1 MLIVG
6 LIFLEVAIASRVI
19 FPPLNSPEFNTPA
32 MTNGFCRSPP
42 LRFTISGNISVPKN
56 AGCTAFEAK
65 DLIVIVPN
73 GACSLSQTME
83 YSIQSGAKAV
93 IYHYFEIHTVGR
105 VSRVPFAD
113 YIVKIPIVMVR
124 TASD

>member
-1 MLIVG
+1 MYGVRYFYFCNFQNTDEL
-6 LIFLEVAIASRVI
+6 
-19 FPPLNSPEFNTPA
+19 LNLA
-32 MTNGFCRSPP
+32 
-42 LRFTISGNISVPKN
+42 
-56 AGCTAFEAK
+56 
-65 DLIVIVPN
+65 
-73 GACSLSQTME
+73 
-83 YSIQSGAKAV
+83 GAKAV